1 MFNTGMW
8 REITGAR
15 SSVTGPRMTDDS
27 HRSTD
32 SAELELETILEGIGE
47 GFYAVDA
54 SWRIRRFNRAAE
66 RHFKLA
72 AKDVLGR
79 VLWDIFP
86 AARQT
91 PLGQL
96 FLDTMARR
104 EPVQSETPSVVIEGR
119 WLAYRLF
126 PLQDGLGV
134 VFRDIS
140 DRKRA
145 ESQRDLVV
153 RELHH
158 RLSNTFATIQA
169 IASQSFNRSEIDT
182 SARRAFEER
191 LQNLAR
197 AHTALADENWN
208 TIALHE
214 LIITSL
220 SPYGV
225 ENAARFSINGPP
237 VVLSAH
243 MAVGLSMALHELST
257 NAVKYGSLS
266 AESGKLAINWD
277 VIDGRLLLTWTE
289 SDGPPVTPA
298 TRSGFG
304 STMLRRVLPR
314 QIDGRVDIRL
324 EPSGVICIIEAAI
337 DRPQ

>member
-1 MFNTGMW
+1 MSNIGMC
-8 REITGAR
+8 REITAAR
-15 SSVTGPRMTDDS
+15 SPVAGPRMTDGS
-27 HRSTD
+27 QRSTE
-32 SAELELETILEGIGE
+32 SAEHELETILEGIGE

-54 SWRIRRFNRAAE
+54 AWRIRRFNREAE

-72 AKDVLGR
+72 ARSVLGR
-79 VLWDIFP
+79 VLWEIFP
-86 AARQT
+86 AARET

-169 IASQSFNRSEIDT
+169 IASQSFNAPQVDP

-191 LQNLAR
+191 LRNLAR

-208 TIALHE
+208 AIALHE

-220 SPYGV
+220 APYGV
-225 ENAARFSINGPP
+225 ENPARFAINGPP

-266 AESGKLAINWD
+266 TESGKLAINWD

-289 SDGPPVTPA
+289 SDGPRVQPA

-304 STMLRRVLPR
+304 STMLRRVLPQ
-314 QIDGRVDIRL
+314 QINGRVDIRL
-324 EPSGVICIIEAAI
+324 EENGVICTIEAEI
-337 DRPQ
+337 ERPQ